1 MLFVCPFGTNDLR
14 TFLLA
19 ALTGCVIHCGA
30 SCRLALR
37 VSRPLKEAEKKEDAR
52 KETNR
57 C

>member
-1 MLFVCPFGTNDLR
+1 MLFRSLPGTNELW
-14 TFLLA
+14 TSLLA
-19 ALTGCVIHCGA
+19 GFTVSVIFCGA

-37 VSRPLKEAEKKEDAR
+37 VSPPLKKDEKKEDAR